1 MSRIG
6 KGPWARTFAAA
17 LADDGAP
24 ELTVDALRIEPGLIT
39 AQVDGCAVTISAPT
53 VPPRIWA
60 AMTSYAR
67 NRGPLEQAVR
77 GETQSVQLEHLM
89 TQDWDEPL
97 VPRASAVVRT
107 CNCDTGGVCG
117 HIAALARAVV
127 EEIDSDPST
136 LLRWR
141 GCFDAREPAA
151 DDPWTGGEPPE
162 LRATTGRRP
171 LQSVLHRL
179 GPSGIAHGAG
189 DLVDALG
196 PAYVALAAPRE
207 AAPIE
212 TEQTAGD

>member
-1 MSRIG
+1 VSRIG

-24 ELTVDALRIEPGLIT
+24 ELMVEDLRIEPGLIT

-77 GETQSVQLEHLM
+77 GETQSVQLQHLM

-97 VPRASAVVRT
+97 VPREAAVVRT
-107 CNCDTGGVCG
+107 CSCDAGGACDHV
-117 HIAALARAVV
+117 AALARAVAS
-127 EEIDSDPST
+127 EIDRAPAT

-141 GCFDAREPAA
+141 GCVDAPAPSA
-151 DDPWTGGEPPE
+151 DDPWRGGDPPHVSG
-162 LRATTGRRP
+162 ATGRP
-171 LQSVLHRL
+171 VQSVLRRL
-179 GPSGIAHGAG
+179 GRSGIAHGSG

-196 PAYVALAAPRE
+196 PAYAALAAPTGVDRPGE
-207 AAPIE
+207 I
-212 TEQTAGD
+212 G

>member
-1 MSRIG
+1 VTRIG

-17 LADDGAP
+17 LVDEGAP
-24 ELTVDALRIEPGLIT
+24 ELMVEDLRIEPGLIT

-97 VPRASAVVRT
+97 VPREAAVVRT
-107 CNCDTGGVCG
+107 CSCDAGGACAHV
-117 HIAALARAVV
+117 AALARTFAG
-127 EEIDSDPST
+127 EIDRDPAT

-141 GCFDAREPAA
+141 GCLDAAAPAA
-151 DDPWTGGEPPE
+151 DDPWRGGEPPE
-162 LRATTGRRP
+162 VGASTGRP

-189 DLVDALG
+189 DLVDALA
-196 PAYVALAAPRE
+196 PAYAALADRP
-207 AAPIE
+207 
-212 TEQTAGD
+212 D